1 MDGSMRIA
9 GRVRAWC
16 WMAVA
21 LALFA
26 STGAAAVYFW
36 RGLDR
41 PLPMSAQRVEVRI
54 AGGASA
60 RSIARAIGA
69 AGVDINELEFV
80 ALARASGATRSLR
93 AGRYAIENGMSLRS
107 VVQMI
112 ERGDILRDRL
122 TILEGTTFRDL
133 RAQLDAAPELQHQ
146 TAKLSDAELLRAIGA
161 PESSPEGLFAPDTYV
176 YDPDSSDL
184 DLYRRAYRIQAER
197 IEHAWDARAADLP
210 YHNAYEA
217 LIMAS
222 LIEKETGQ
230 AAERRRVAA
239 VFVNRQRLGMPLQ
252 TDPAVIYGLGD
263 RFDGRLHRKDL
274 DTDTPYNTYVRAG
287 LPPTPIALPGRAAI
301 EAALDPETT
310 RDLYFVARG
319 DGTSQFSATLAE
331 HNRAVDQFQRA
342 GTRPGAPP
350 RRPATD

>member
-1 MDGSMRIA
+1 MRIA
-9 GRVRAWC
+9 TAVRVGRRVIVT
-16 WMAVA
+16 VA
-21 LALFA
+21 LALCA
-26 STGAAAVYFW
+26 SAGAAAVYFW
-36 RGLDR
+36 QSLDR
-41 PLPMSAQRVEVRI
+41 PLPMSGPRVEVRI
-54 AGGASA
+54 ANGASA
-60 RSIARAIGA
+60 RSIARAIR
-69 AGVDINELEFV
+69 AGGVELNELEFI

-93 AGRYAIENGMSLRS
+93 AGRYAIENGMSLRD

-112 ERGDILRDRL
+112 QRGDILRERL
-122 TILEGTTFRDL
+122 TILEGTTFREL
-133 RAQLDAAPELQHQ
+133 RTQLDATPELQHQ

-161 PESSPEGLFAPDTYV
+161 PEARPEGLFAPDTYV
-176 YDPDSSDL
+176 FDPDSSDL
-184 DLYRRAYRIQAER
+184 DLYRRAYRMQAER
-197 IEHAWDARAADLP
+197 IGHAWQARAAGLP
-210 YHNAYEA
+210 YQNAYEA

-230 AAERRRVAA
+230 AGERRHVAA

-287 LPPTPIALPGRAAI
+287 LPPTPIALPGQAAI
-301 EAALDPETT
+301 EAALNPDST

-331 HNRAVDQFQRA
+331 HQRAVDRFQRTGSKPA
-342 GTRPGAPP
+342 AQL
-350 RRPATD
+350 RRPDGD